1 MYVYGTHA
9 CEIHACQRCTSIR
22 YTPMRYTSLEGIR
35 PKRKQRHTDQYEEDV
50 EDSELPESQDGA
62 IG

>member
-1 MYVYGTHA
+1 
-9 CEIHACQRCTSIR
+9 
-22 YTPMRYTSLEGIR
+22 MRYTSLEGIR